1 MAGGFDGDVVTLPG
15 INPDCHD
22 GITTMVNTLLSE
34 SLAKSTK
41 TNYTSKMNLS
51 EPDTFCLQVVAWR
64 FLFLFLFSSLFLYMG
79 GSGLFLDPP
88 VSLPGAG
95 RCAEKFVVS
104 FPDFRLGAPL
114 QSTAARA
121 LSPLVKS

>member
-1 MAGGFDGDVVTLPG
+1 MELWL
-15 INPDCHD
+15 CEE
-22 GITTMVNTLLSE
+22 LS
-34 SLAKSTK
+34 
-41 TNYTSKMNLS
+41 S

-64 FLFLFLFSSLFLYMG
+64 FLFLFLFSFLFLYMG
-79 GSGLFLDPP
+79 GLGLFLDPP

-95 RCAEKFVVS
+95 RCAEKFVAS

-121 LSPLVKS
+121 LGPLVFEGNRFADKFNGKFKNWPRV